1 MGETIFKWLEKVITG
16 PKSRY
21 FWAFAIIA
29 LVAGV
34 IVFPYIDANFLYYD
48 RIEKRINNLQDM
60 IELAGGSLEDN
71 ESLKAEY
78 NSILEELET
87 AREKA
92 LSNATNKVDTPRDR
106 QIKFLAGAVLFYI
119 VAVIVLFSKDRNER
133 LSLKKFLNNLL
144 AALLCIVIGSGV
156 GWIYT
161 LFPTFVTSELTA
173 TLGFVVEVVFL
184 WLVIEQPKKKST
196 TGEEPETT

>member
-60 IELAGGSLEDN
+60 IDLAGGSLEDN

-92 LSNATNKVDTPRDR
+92 LSNATNKVDTLRDR
-106 QIKFLAGAVLFYI
+106 RIKFLAGAALWYV
-119 VAVIVLFSKDRNER
+119 VAAIVLFSKEKNEK
-133 LSLKKFLNNLL
+133 LSLKKVFNHLL
-144 AALLCIVIGSGV
+144 AALLCVVIGSAI
-156 GWIYT
+156 GWVYT
-161 LFPTFVTSELTA
+161 QIPTFVTSELTA
-173 TLGFVVEVVFL
+173 ILGFVVEIVVL
-184 WLVIEQPKKKST
+184 WLVIDQPKKKPPA
-196 TGEEPETT
+196 GEEPETT